1 MSAIFLFDNQADDAT
16 ITASTET
23 LPASNVQNLQR
34 SRVWRSDLGVMSS
47 LELELNSVSGVNYV
61 ALIDTNLSTSGLIHI
76 EAWDDGFDGAVQTV
90 DETVSP
96 TLYAIS
102 SNSSPAYGLG
112 PYGIGPYGQNQA
124 LASNT
129 IRNITI
135 VPVPSS
141 ISTFWRI
148 TFADVNTDYQ
158 QLGRLY
164 LSSGFQLTYNLSYNW
179 RAERVERSVTKEAIS
194 GATYSQLRDSRLQL
208 VANFDFVTDNERTQV
223 LLRMQQ
229 FGNTTPFVFSIF
241 PENDLNGLT
250 TTVYGRFTEKSIQHA
265 NKNINQFSITVL
277 EEL

>member
-1 MSAIFLFDNQADDAT
+1 MSSIFLFDNQADDAT
-16 ITASTET
+16 ITASTEV
-23 LPASNVQNLQR
+23 LPATNVQNQQR

-47 LELELNSVSGVNYV
+47 LELELGSVTGINYV
-61 ALIDTNLSTSGLIHI
+61 ALIDTNLSTSGLVHI
-76 EAWDDGFDGAVQTV
+76 EAWDDALDGAVQTV
-90 DETVSP
+90 DETVRP

-102 SNSSPAYGLG
+102 ATNSPAYGLG

-135 VPVPSS
+135 IPVPSN

-148 TFADVNTDYQ
+148 TFADVNTAYQ

-164 LSSGFQLTYNLSYNW
+164 LSGGFEFAYNLSYGW
-179 RAERVERSVTKEAIS
+179 RAERIERSVTKEALS
-194 GATYSQLRDSRLQL
+194 GATYSQLKDSRLQL
-208 VANFDFVTDNERTQV
+208 TASFDFVTDFERTQA

-229 FGNTTPFVFSIF
+229 LGNTTPFVFSIF
-241 PENDLNGLT
+241 PENNLTGLT
-250 TTVYGRFTEKSIQHA
+250 TTVYGRFAAKSIQHA